1 MLFEQMQGV
10 LPAFEASIQN
20 IEEQIELMKGT
31 ADLNILAK
39 TRDTLV
45 SEKEKNKAMIE
56 KRIEIQ
62 KRVEI

>member
-1 MLFEQMQGV
+1 
-10 LPAFEASIQN
+10 
-20 IEEQIELMKGT
+20 MKGT

-56 KRIEIQ
+56 KRIEI
-62 KRVEI
+62 